1 MHARV
6 ANVPVYARR
15 RGWEDLAKA
24 GQGFTLV
31 ELLVVIAIIAILA
44 AMLLPAVFRGKSRAE
59 AVYCLN
65 NTHHLLVAWQVYADD
80 HNGRLV
86 YNLGGNDARGIAPA
100 TNINWV
106 NNIMDWS
113 AGPNSDNTNTA
124 TITQSALGP
133 YATSPAIYRCPSD
146 RVLSSEQRKAGWP
159 ARIRSYSMN
168 AMVGD
173 AGEISKSGANQNN
186 PDYVQFFQ
194 STSIPQP
201 ALIFVFLEEHPDSI
215 DDGYFLNKWYAPP
228 AEPSW
233 TDLPAS
239 FHRGACNFSFADG
252 HGQCHRWLYAQTK
265 APTQPDSLLL
275 PMDVADDQYDDF
287 DWVLSHM
294 SIKAQ

>member
-1 MHARV
+1 MQARV
-6 ANVPVYARR
+6 ANAPVYARR
-15 RGWEDLAKA
+15 RGSEDLAKA
-24 GQGFTLV
+24 GGFTLL
-31 ELLVVIAIIAILA
+31 ELLVVITIIAILA

-65 NTHHLLVAWQVYADD
+65 NTHHLLVAWQMYADD
-80 HNGRLV
+80 HNGRLA
-86 YNLGGNDARGIAPA
+86 YNLGGSDARGIAPA

-113 AGPNSDNTNTA
+113 AGPNSDNTNIA
-124 TITQSALGP
+124 TITQSGLGP
-133 YATSPAIYRCPSD
+133 YTMSPAIYRCPSD
-146 RVLSSEQRKAGWP
+146 RVLSSEQRKAGWT

-168 AMVGD
+168 AMMGD
-173 AGEISKSGANQNN
+173 AGEISKTGANQNN

-215 DDGYFLNKWYAPP
+215 DDGYFLNKWYTPP
-228 AEPSW
+228 DEPSW
-233 TDLPAS
+233 IDLPAS
-239 FHRGACNFSFADG
+239 FHNGACNLSFADG
-252 HGQCHRWLYAQTK
+252 HGQCHRWAYAQTK
-265 APTQPDSLLL
+265 PAAQPDSLLL
-275 PMDVADDQYDDF
+275 PMDVADDHYDDF